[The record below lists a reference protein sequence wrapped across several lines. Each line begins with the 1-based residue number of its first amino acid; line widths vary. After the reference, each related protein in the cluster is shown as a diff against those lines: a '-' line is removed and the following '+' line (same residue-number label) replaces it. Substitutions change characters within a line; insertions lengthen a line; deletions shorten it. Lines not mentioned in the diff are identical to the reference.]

1 MEPDKKF
8 FIENFWRKTELALE
22 EVQKNISCN
31 ALMSAQNRIYYAI
44 FYSVMTL
51 AYCNNFTTSKHATLM
66 GWFNKTF
73 IHENEIFDK
82 NMFKIYQNAFANR
95 MDSDYSC
102 SYETTIED
110 VKENYKDAEIFIN
123 NIKNYLVENKIL

>member
-51 AYCNNFTTSKHATLM
+51 AYCSNFTTSKHATLM

-73 IHENEIFDK
+73 IHENKIFDK

-102 SYETTIED
+102 SYETTLED

>member
-1 MEPDKKF
+1 
-8 FIENFWRKTELALE
+8 LE
-22 EVQKNISCN
+22 KNGTSSRWSSKNIDSS

-73 IHENEIFDK
+73 VHENKIFDK

-102 SYETTIED
+102 SYETTLED
-110 VKENYKDAEIFIN
+110 IKENYKDAKFFIN
-123 NIKNYLVENKIL
+123 NIKNYLIKNKFI